1 MERIA
6 AFRQL
11 QAISHQISILH
22 KGRMDLSSFEIAPS
36 LGQRPVKAGNESRVT
51 FRLGQ
56 NDNDICSC
64 RQWLKDNPDPEGR
77 VPEDFPY
84 VSFLRTMSEDGE
96 EITKV
101 LPVLPESDQWWLK
114 IPILVLGLDQG
125 SIGLAGMAYA
135 MCDNM
140 VHVKCDKIHRAIR
153 DFKNSMSRCLKG
165 LFLSAQLHSSYIFAL
180 NYKPFGSGG
189 FHQQKKD
196 MMEKF
201 VSTTSPANSSLWDAF
216 REKIALDLGRELSGD
231 EHEIEN
237 MLADVDSFMKKGS
250 LVKSSRWFS

>member
-1 MERIA
+1 
-6 AFRQL
+6 
-11 QAISHQISILH
+11 
-22 KGRMDLSSFEIAPS
+22 MDLSSFEIAPS

-51 FRLGQ
+51 FRVGQ

-125 SIGLAGMAYA
+125 SIGLAAWPTL
-135 MCDNM
+135 C
-140 VHVKCDKIHRAIR
+140 VTI
-153 DFKNSMSRCLKG
+153 
-165 LFLSAQLHSSYIFAL
+165 
-180 NYKPFGSGG
+180 
-189 FHQQKKD
+189 
-196 MMEKF
+196 
-201 VSTTSPANSSLWDAF
+201 
-216 REKIALDLGRELSGD
+216 
-231 EHEIEN
+231 
-237 MLADVDSFMKKGS
+237 
-250 LVKSSRWFS
+250 WFT